1 MSTLPNLVD
10 EMHRLISEA
19 QQEGIFLRVLGGLAI
34 KTHSPQASH
43 RALVRSYPDIDFVTD
58 KAGARKLE
66 TYLAPRGY
74 TPNKTFNTLSG
85 DRRQLYYDLE
95 RNRQIDVFV
104 GEFSMCHKLPLA
116 DRLALEPVTIPLAEL
131 FLTKAQIIELNRKD
145 AVDLLTL
152 LLDHEV
158 GPGDE
163 ETINSDLIAVL
174 CAKDWGLYTTVS
186 MNIDKLAKLLVSGE
200 IGLDEG
206 RREII
211 QGRLQALRR
220 AIEAAPKSVAWK
232 MRAKVGKRV
241 RWYEEVEEVQR

>member
-58 KAGARKLE
+58 KAGARRLE
-66 TYLAPRGY
+66 AFLTPRGY
-74 TPNKTFNTLSG
+74 APNKTFNTLSG

-145 AVDLLTL
+145 ALDLLTL
-152 LLDHEV
+152 LLDHDV
-158 GPGDE
+158 GPSDE
-163 ETINSDLIAVL
+163 ETINCDLIADL
-174 CAKDWGLYTTVS
+174 CAKDWGLYTTVT
-186 MNIDKLAKLLVSGE
+186 MNIGKLSKLLASGE
-200 IGLDEG
+200 IGLDEA
-206 RREII
+206 RKVTI
-211 QGRLQALRR
+211 QGRLTALGR
-220 AIEAAPKSVAWK
+220 AIEAAPKSMGWK

-241 RWYEEVEEVQR
+241 RWYDEVEEVQR